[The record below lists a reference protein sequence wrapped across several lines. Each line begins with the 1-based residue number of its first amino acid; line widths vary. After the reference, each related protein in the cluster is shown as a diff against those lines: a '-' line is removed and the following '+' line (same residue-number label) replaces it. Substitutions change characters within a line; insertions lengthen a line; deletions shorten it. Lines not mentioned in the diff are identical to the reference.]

1 MLELRPANPGVS
13 VGVVSPKV
21 GHQRFRV
28 GLDIHDVDQ
37 VAVLVQVSTFKSHSD
52 LMVMLV
58 PLVFCTPIACTI
70 ESSRL
75 R

>member
-1 MLELRPANPGVS
+1 MLGLRPANPGVS
-13 VGVVSPKV
+13 FGVLSPKV

-37 VAVLVQVSTFKSHSD
+37 AAVLVQVSTFKSQSD
-52 LMVMLV
+52 LMVMPV
-58 PLVFCTPIACTI
+58 PLVFCTPIACI
-70 ESSRL
+70 IDSCRL